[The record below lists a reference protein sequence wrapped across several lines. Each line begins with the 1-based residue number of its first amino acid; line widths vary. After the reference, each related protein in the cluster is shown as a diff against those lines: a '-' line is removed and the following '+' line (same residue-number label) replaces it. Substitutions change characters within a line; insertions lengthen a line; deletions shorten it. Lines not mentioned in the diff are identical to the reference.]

1 MIDRAAEAVKK
12 FFFALALLQP
22 TAVMSMS
29 TVAGYFCQNWMPDT
43 MGVKYLLKEQFIIF
57 ILSCIVLSSTMA
69 SFGNFCPNSI

>member
-1 MIDRAAEAVKK
+1 MIDRAAEAAKK

-43 MGVKYLLKEQFIIF
+43 MGAKYLLKEQFLIF
-57 ILSCIVLSSTMA
+57 ILPCIVVSTMA
-69 SFGNFCPNSI
+69 VFRNFCPKSI